1 MEQLEQLLKELQK
14 TLDKGNVHSVGIAL
28 QQKLAEE
35 KKKTRK
41 NQQQAVKEAQNAF
54 SNSRGKLENALKGQ
68 FAKKVKEVME
78 KQEKELEQLAR

>member
-28 QQKLAEE
+28 QQKLAKE

-41 NQQQAVKEAQNAF
+41 NMYQQILVHDGEF
-54 SNSRGKLENALKGQ
+54 MR
-68 FAKKVKEVME
+68 
-78 KQEKELEQLAR
+78 